1 MKLTPEILEKQW
13 NSIDYKDG
21 GFLQINIPH
30 PLEWHVGYLSISQ
43 RTLLL
48 VSDVDIEQ
56 IDSSKS
62 MAVSRRRR
70 ETDNRCTLSFE
81 LLRNEQQGVFAILC
95 CDIIEHSR
103 LAANEKEATER
114 VIKRYKQWSKL
125 LETQRSGLMSEQS
138 RKGLVGELLF
148 LETRIIKSES
158 ALSAIEG
165 WSGADNADQD
175 FLYSDGWFEVKS
187 ISISS
192 ASVSIS
198 SLEQLDCN
206 DEGTLVIQKV
216 EKTSPDKKDSFSLN
230 DIVYRIIEKLTDE
243 SDALDLFRAKLNS
256 YGYIDLQEYSEQKY
270 YHSETIQYRVDES
283 FPKLTVKGVPTQI
296 VAANYE
302 LSLPSLIDWRKE

>member
-48 VSDVDIEQ
+48 VSDADIEQ
-56 IDSSKS
+56 VDSSKS
-62 MAVSRRRR
+62 MTVSRRRR
-70 ETDNRCTLSFE
+70 ETDNRWTLSLE

-103 LAANEKEATER
+103 FAADGKEAIKQ

-148 LETRIIKSES
+148 LESRITKSKNI
-158 ALSAIEG
+158 LSAIEG

-187 ISISS
+187 ISLSS
-192 ASVSIS
+192 ASVFIS

-216 EKTSPDKKDSFSLN
+216 EKTSPDKKGSFSLN
-230 DIVYRIIEKLTDE
+230 DIVYRIIERLADE
-243 SDALDLFRAKLNS
+243 PDALDLFRAKLNS
-256 YGYIDLQEYSEQKY
+256 CGYIDLQEYSEQKY
-270 YHSETIQYRVDES
+270 YHSETVQYRVDES
-283 FPKLTVKGVPTQI
+283 FPKLTTKDVPTQI
-296 VAANYE
+296 IAANYE
-302 LSLPSLIDWRKE
+302 ISLPTLTSWQKE